1 MFIHND
7 YERIGLQLF
16 VNNIALVAGQCLFDF
31 I

>member
-1 MFIHND
+1 MND
-7 YERIGLQLF
+7 DSYERTGLQLY